1 MVFHAIGGIMQCDLI
16 LDDGFFRPLST
27 YVDGLPFHLLQQNF
41 TYGVFS
47 SRQDEASDAAGY
59 EIYPYKD
66 LSQERAALH
75 RQLATWLADADVSM
89 VVLWAN
95 LGVARQEILLYEI
108 LVWLAETRWGDKVSA
123 RCVDLAELPQPAFQE
138 GTAAYYQRIYRD
150 FSLPQNNNPLTPEL
164 TAGARNTLSSLYH
177 TGHLIVRHKD
187 VLAALPTNFFDEVI
201 VSVASKHYQ
210 PVKVLTAK
218 VMLSLW
224 AKGYAEVEDVVIMS
238 RILFLA
244 SHDHRLQVRK
254 NIFDQNL
261 ISNVYI
267 KLK

>member
-1 MVFHAIGGIMQCDLI
+1 MQCDLI
-16 LDDGFFRPLST
+16 LDDGFYRPLST
-27 YVDGLPFHLLQQNF
+27 YVDGLSFHLLQHNF

-47 SRQDEASDAAGY
+47 RRQDEASVVAGY
-59 EIYPYKD
+59 EVYPYKD
-66 LSQERAALH
+66 LSQERASLH
-75 RQLATWLADADVSM
+75 RQLTAVLGDEAISTL
-89 VVLWAN
+89 VLWVN

-108 LVWLAETRWGDKVSA
+108 LVWLAEGRWGDKVA
-123 RCVDLAELPQPAFQE
+123 VRCVDLAELPSPAYQE
-138 GTAAYYQRIYRD
+138 GTAAYYLRIYHD

-164 TAGARNTLSSLYH
+164 TAGARNTLSELYH
-177 TGHLIVRHKD
+177 AGHLLVRHKD

-201 VSVASKHYQ
+201 VSVVSTRYQ

-224 AKGYAEVEDVVIMS
+224 AKGYAEVEDVIIMS
-238 RILFLA
+238 RILFLV
-244 SHDHRLQVRK
+244 SHDPRLQARK

-267 KLK
+267 KLT

>member
-1 MVFHAIGGIMQCDLI
+1 MQCDLI
-16 LDDGFFRPLST
+16 LDAGFYRNLTT
-27 YVDGLPFHLLQQNF
+27 YVDGLPFHLLQHNF

-47 SRQDEASDAAGY
+47 SRQDEASVAAGY
-59 EIYPYKD
+59 EVYPYKD
-66 LSQERAALH
+66 LSQDRAALH
-75 RQLATWLADADVSM
+75 GLLAARFADADVST
-89 VVLWAN
+89 VVLWAD

-108 LVWLAETRWGDKVSA
+108 LIWLADTRAGDKVA
-123 RCVDLAELPQPAFQE
+123 VRCVDLAELPKPAFQE
-138 GTAAYYQRIYRD
+138 GTVAYYQRIYRD
-150 FSLPQNNNPLTPEL
+150 FSLPQNNNPITPEL
-164 TAGARNTLSSLYH
+164 TAGARNTLSSLYRA
-177 TGHLIVRHKD
+177 GHLIVRHQD
-187 VLAALPTNFFDEVI
+187 VLAALPTHFFDDII
-201 VSVASKHYQ
+201 VSVVNAHYQ

-244 SHDHRLQVRK
+244 SHDPRLQVRK

>member
-1 MVFHAIGGIMQCDLI
+1 MQCDLI
-16 LDDGFFRPLST
+16 LDDGFYRPLST
-27 YVDGLPFHLLQQNF
+27 YVDGLSFHLLQHNF

-47 SRQDEASDAAGY
+47 RRQDEASVVAGY
-59 EIYPYKD
+59 EVYPYKD

-75 RQLATWLADADVSM
+75 RQLTAILGDEAISTL
-89 VVLWAN
+89 VLWVN
-95 LGVARQEILLYEI
+95 LGVARQEILLYEM
-108 LVWLAETRWGDKVSA
+108 LVWLAETRWGDKVA
-123 RCVDLAELPQPAFQE
+123 VRCVDLAELPPPAYQE
-138 GTAAYYQRIYRD
+138 GTAAYYLRIYHD

-164 TAGARNTLSSLYH
+164 TAGARNTLSELYH
-177 TGHLIVRHKD
+177 AGHLIVRHKD

-201 VSVASKHYQ
+201 VSVVSTHYQ

-224 AKGYAEVEDVVIMS
+224 AKGYAEVEDVIIMS

-244 SHDHRLQVRK
+244 SHDQRLQVRK

-261 ISNVYI
+261 ISTVYI